1 MKPSPA
7 SIVVAAMGL
16 LCPAFAGQAPT
27 PAATSPLNAGEIVA
41 HLARTIAWYR
51 HMAAVE
57 QSPQV
62 PSDLLVRDSTQRTS
76 TRALQLAFDFARA
89 AVPLVSAG
97 EPAGGKAL
105 PASFRVEQASTR
117 ANERVT
123 TLEGRIAEVDAAL
136 AKAGARTRATLTARR
151 KELLAELDL
160 AKQVKDSM
168 QGLRTFLNSQATS
181 SGGAD
186 LPAYIDRL
194 ERTVPEAMRATQLSP
209 AQTPAQGTAAAAAGS
224 PFRPESA
231 GIVALLTETIR
242 MARGKRQLDD
252 AAAETATLQKN
263 VDQIR
268 APLVSDLR
276 TAIRRS
282 DAAASDSGAQ
292 DAEQMDADRQEIEAL
307 TARFKQVSAALVPL
321 REQGLLIQNARAS
334 LVEWRNT
341 VEQRFSAARS
351 HMFFRVMAMAAI
363 ILLVVAISALWR
375 RATFR
380 YVRDARRRK
389 QFLMMRRVVVTCVVV
404 AMVVL
409 GLVNELGSLATYAGF
424 LTAGLAVALQNVILS
439 VVAYFFLIGRYGI
452 RVGDRVTISGVT
464 GDVIDIG
471 LVRMYLMEMA
481 GAGADLRATGRVV
494 GFSNSVVFQPA
505 ALFKQMP
512 GTDYV
517 WHTVALTLAPDTD
530 SQLAET
536 RLMAAVGSVYEQYR
550 ERIEKQHAASQRLVD
565 LPLSTPKPE
574 GRLRLTNAGLEFSVR
589 YPAEMQHVA
598 ETDRQVIKALCD
610 TVAQEPGLQLTD
622 SGAPK
627 LQALV

>member
-1 MKPSPA
+1 
-7 SIVVAAMGL
+7 MGL

-123 TLEGRIAEVDAAL
+123 TLEGRIAEVDAAI
-136 AKAGARTRATLTARR
+136 ANAGARTRATLTARR

-181 SGGAD
+181 SGAD

-231 GIVALLTETIR
+231 GIVALLAETIR

-307 TARFKQVSAALVPL
+307 TARFKQVSATLVPL
-321 REQGLLIQNARAS
+321 REQGLLIQGARGS
-334 LVEWRNT
+334 LTEWRNT
-341 VEQRFSAARS
+341 VEQRFSAARGYLL
-351 HMFFRVMAMAAI
+351 FRVMAMAVT

-471 LVRMYLMEMA
+471 LVRMYLMEMT
-481 GAGADLRATGRVV
+481 GAGADLRSTGRVV

-517 WHTVALTLAPDTD
+517 WHAVVLTLAPDTD

-536 RLMAAVGSVYEQYR
+536 RLMAAVGAVYEQYR
-550 ERIEKQHAASQRLVD
+550 ERIEQQHAASQRLVD

-574 GRLRLTNAGLEFSVR
+574 GRLRLTNAGLEFSAR
-589 YPAEMQHVA
+589 YPAEAQHAA
-598 ETDRQVIKALCD
+598 ETDKQVIQALSD
-610 TVAQEPGLQLTD
+610 AVAQEPGLAFA
-622 SGAPK
+622 SAGAPK
-627 LQALV
+627 LSTF